1 MCNNLTIVSG
11 LNHNLLPD
19 KLPKIKYE
27 QAEVYWQKKYG
38 EKRIKS
44 KRSELVYS
52 IDTGQTITQV
62 DPTKTKLIGNE
73 FRKQTS
79 IPKKEG
85 SIRQTRS
92 KTSSNLLKD
101 EAII

>member
-1 MCNNLTIVSG
+1 MMCNNLTMVSG
-11 LNHNLLPD
+11 LNHNLLPN

-52 IDTGQTITQV
+52 TDMG
-62 DPTKTKLIGNE
+62 
-73 FRKQTS
+73 
-79 IPKKEG
+79 
-85 SIRQTRS
+85 
-92 KTSSNLLKD
+92 
-101 EAII
+101 